1 MQNNMIPLTV
11 ANTLDQND
19 IAADSVVPAE
29 GRIREVSLNVATA
42 IVLEAQKE
50 GIAGKT
56 IGDDEASVKA
66 FIKASMWSPKLAR

>member
-1 MQNNMIPLTV
+1 M
-11 ANTLDQND
+11 
-19 IAADSVVPAE
+19 PAE